1 MKRNNLIFFIFV
13 IFITYSCRETKK
25 TDEPAVITQHVPEI
39 QNGLMTPEALWYF
52 GRIGEYCISP
62 DEKKVALTVTFYDI
76 NQNKG
81 NREIFIIDLETSE
94 KTQLTST
101 TSGEFN
107 IEWKPDSE
115 TIGYLYP
122 DENGVPQL
130 FEVKTDA
137 CCRTPRQISFIE
149 GGIGGFS
156 YSPDMKNILYL
167 SDVPKT
173 PATTELHPDMPQANV
188 RIIDELMYR
197 HWDHWVQSYTHI
209 YVATYSDKIAEG
221 TDIMK
226 DEPWE
231 SPVRPFGGMEQIT
244 WSPDGK
250 SIVYTCRKLIGVQY
264 SKSTNTDLY
273 QYDIETGQ
281 TTNLTEG
288 LLGYDMNPIF
298 SQDGS
303 KLAWESMERDVYE
316 ADKHRLFVLDLKTGE
331 KSYLTNNFDANVYNI
346 TWSKDSKT
354 IYFTTDWFGSKEI
367 FSISTEGGEPVRI
380 TEGVHDYVSIAVAG
394 NSLVAMK
401 QSMSKP
407 AELYKVDTGS
417 GKDEEISFINE
428 ELLSKLRMG
437 NVEKR
442 MIKTTDGKDML
453 TWIIYPPDFDPAKKY
468 PTLLY
473 CQGGPQ
479 GMVSQF
485 WSYRWNF
492 QIMAAH
498 GYIIVAPNRRGL
510 TGFGM
515 EWLEQISGDYGG
527 QNIKDYLSA
536 IDEMAKE
543 PFVDETRLG
552 AVGASY
558 GGYSVFHLAGMHNKR
573 FKAFIAHSGIF
584 NFDAQ
589 YLETE
594 ELWFP
599 DWDYGGAYWETEKP
613 NVIRSYSASP
623 HLMVQNWDTPILI
636 IHGERDYR
644 ISYTQSMQAFNAAQ
658 ILGVPSKLI
667 LFPDENHWILKPQN
681 AVVWQREFFSWLD
694 TYLKTE

>member
-1 MKRNNLIFFIFV
+1 
-13 IFITYSCRETKK
+13 
-25 TDEPAVITQHVPEI
+25 
-39 QNGLMTPEALWYF
+39 
-52 GRIGEYCISP
+52 
-62 DEKKVALTVTFYDI
+62 
-76 NQNKG
+76 
-81 NREIFIIDLETSE
+81 
-94 KTQLTST
+94 
-101 TSGEFN
+101 
-107 IEWKPDSE
+107 
-115 TIGYLYP
+115 
-122 DENGVPQL
+122 
-130 FEVKTDA
+130 
-137 CCRTPRQISFIE
+137 
-149 GGIGGFS
+149 
-156 YSPDMKNILYL
+156 
-167 SDVPKT
+167 
-173 PATTELHPDMPQANV
+173 
-188 RIIDELMYR
+188 
-197 HWDHWVQSYTHI
+197 
-209 YVATYSDKIAEG
+209 
-221 TDIMK
+221 
-226 DEPWE
+226 
-231 SPVRPFGGMEQIT
+231 
-244 WSPDGK
+244 
-250 SIVYTCRKLIGVQY
+250 
-264 SKSTNTDLY
+264 
-273 QYDIETGQ
+273 
-281 TTNLTEG
+281 
-288 LLGYDMNPIF
+288 
-298 SQDGS
+298 
-303 KLAWESMERDVYE
+303 
-316 ADKHRLFVLDLKTGE
+316 
-331 KSYLTNNFDANVYNI
+331 
-346 TWSKDSKT
+346 
-354 IYFTTDWFGSKEI
+354 
-367 FSISTEGGEPVRI
+367 
-380 TEGVHDYVSIAVAG
+380 
-394 NSLVAMK
+394 MK

-417 GKDEEISFINE
+417 GKDQEISFINK

-453 TWIIYPPDFDPAKKY
+453 TWIIYPPDFDPSKKY

-613 NVIRSYSASP
+613 NVIRSYAASP
-623 HLMVQNWDTPILI
+623 HLMVQYWDTPILI
-636 IHGERDYR
+636 IHGEKDYR
-644 ISYTQSMQAFNAAQ
+644 ISFTQSMQAFNAAQ
-658 ILGVPSKLI
+658 ILGVPSKLV

-681 AVVWQREFFSWLD
+681 AIVWQREFFSWLD

>member
-1 MKRNNLIFFIFV
+1 MKKLLFISIILIAIGA
-13 IFITYSCRETKK
+13 CKK
-25 TDEPAVITQHVPEI
+25 NTQNEEAEIIKQQLPEI
-39 QNGLMTPEALWYF
+39 TDGLMKPETLWYF
-52 GRIGEYCISP
+52 GRIGEYQISP
-62 DEKKVALTVTFYDI
+62 DIKNVIYTVTFFDI
-76 NQNKG
+76 GQNKG
-81 NREIFIIDLETSE
+81 NREIFLTSLESGETSQITE
-94 KTQLTST
+94 TAA
-101 TSGEFN
+101 GEFN
-107 IEWKPDSE
+107 ILWKPGSSE
-115 TIGYLYP
+115 IGFLYP
-122 DENGVPQL
+122 DDNGEIQL
-130 FEVKTDA
+130 FEMNIEGKN
-137 CCRTPRQISFIE
+137 RKQISSIP

-156 YSPDMKNILYL
+156 YAPDGKNILYL
-167 SDVPKT
+167 SDIPKS
-173 PATTELHPDMPQANV
+173 PTTADLHPDMPEADV

-197 HWDHWVQSYTHI
+197 HWDQWVAAYTHI
-209 YVATYSDKIAEG
+209 FVAPYSENITEG

-250 SIVYTCRKLIGVQY
+250 SIVYTCRKLSGLQY

-273 QYDIETGQ
+273 QYFVETGK
-281 TTNLTEG
+281 TVNLTDG
-288 LLGYDMNPIF
+288 MNGYDMNPVF
-298 SQDGS
+298 SADGS
-303 KLAWESMERDVYE
+303 KLAWESMERDGYE
-316 ADKHRLFVLDLKTGE
+316 ADKHRLFILDVASGE
-331 KSYLTNNFDANVYNI
+331 KNYLTEDFDANVSNI
-346 TWSKDSKT
+346 TWNEDGTKL
-354 IYFTTDWFGSKEI
+354 YFTTDWYGSKEI
-367 FSISTEGGEPVRI
+367 FSISAAGGDPVQI
-380 TEGVHDYVSIAVAG
+380 TKGIHDYVGIALAG
-394 NSLVAMK
+394 DNMVAMK

-407 AELYKVDTGS
+407 AELYTVNLSNGTDQ
-417 GKDEEISFINE
+417 EISFVNK

-442 MIKTTDGKDML
+442 MIKTTDGKEML
-453 TWIIYPPDFDPAKKY
+453 TWIIYPPDFDSTKVY

-498 GYIIVAPNRRGL
+498 GYIVVAPNRRGL

-536 IDEMAKE
+536 IDEIAKE
-543 PFVDETRLG
+543 PWADENRLG

-599 DWDYGGAYWETEKP
+599 DWDYGGAYWEVDRP
-613 NVIRSYSASP
+613 NVKRSYAASP
-623 HLMVQNWDTPILI
+623 HLMVENWDTPILI
-636 IHGERDYR
+636 MHGERDYR

-658 ILGVPSKLI
+658 IMGVPSRLI
-667 LFPDENHWILKPQN
+667 LFPEENHWILKPQN
-681 AVVWQREFFSWLD
+681 AIIWQREFFGWLD
-694 TYLKTE
+694 LYLKLDQ

>member
-1 MKRNNLIFFIFV
+1 MKKLLLISIMLLG
-13 IFITYSCRETKK
+13 IIACKQSPPAGQ
-25 TDEPAVITQHVPEI
+25 DEIIGQQIPEI
-39 QNGLMTPEALWYF
+39 TNGLMTPETLWYF
-52 GRIGEYCISP
+52 GRIGEFKVSP
-62 DEKKVALTVTFYDI
+62 DHKNVIYIVTFYSI
-76 NQNKG
+76 EQNKG
-81 NREIFIIDLETSE
+81 NREIFIANLETGE
-94 KTQLTST
+94 IRQLTET
-101 TSGEFN
+101 AAGEFN
-107 IEWKPDSE
+107 IEWKPE
-115 TIGYLYP
+115 TTEIGFLYP
-122 DENGVPQL
+122 DDEGTIQL
-130 FEVKTDA
+130 FEMNTEGSDRK
-137 CCRTPRQISFIE
+137 QITFIP

-156 YSPDMKNILYL
+156 YSPDGKHILYL
-167 SDVPKT
+167 SDIPKT
-173 PATTELHPDMPQANV
+173 PTTADLHPDMPEANV
-188 RIIDELMYR
+188 RIIDKLMYR
-197 HWDHWVQSYTHI
+197 HWDQWVEAYTHI
-209 YVATYSDKIAEG
+209 FVAPYSEKITEG

-244 WSPDGK
+244 WSPDGQ
-250 SIVYTCRKLIGVQY
+250 SIVYTCRKLEGLEY
-264 SKSTNTDLY
+264 SKSTNTDLF
-273 QYDIETGQ
+273 QYNIETGK
-281 TTNLTEG
+281 TINLTEG
-288 LLGYDMNPIF
+288 MNGYDMNPVF
-298 SQDGS
+298 SADGT
-303 KLAWESMERDVYE
+303 KLAWESMERDGYE
-316 ADKHRLFVLDLKTGE
+316 ADKHRLFVMDMATGTKT
-331 KSYLTNNFDANVYNI
+331 YLTENFDANVYNTI
-346 TWSKDSKT
+346 WNPDGSM

-367 FSISTEGGEPVRI
+367 FSISAAGGEPLQI
-380 TEGVHDYVSIAVAG
+380 TTGIHDYIGIALAG
-394 NSLVAMK
+394 DNLLAMK

-407 AELYKVDTGS
+407 AELYTVNLSNGTDQ
-417 GKDEEISFINE
+417 EISFVNK
-428 ELLSKLRMG
+428 ELLAKLKMG

-453 TWIIYPPDFDPAKKY
+453 TWIIYPPDFDSTKVY

-536 IDEMAKE
+536 IDEIAKE
-543 PFVDETRLG
+543 PWADENRLG

-599 DWDYGGAYWETEKP
+599 DWDYGGAYWEVDRA
-613 NVIRSYSASP
+613 NVKRSYAASP
-623 HLMVQNWDTPILI
+623 HLMVENWDTPILI
-636 IHGERDYR
+636 MHGEKDYR

-658 ILGVPSKLI
+658 IMGVPSRLI
-667 LFPDENHWILKPQN
+667 LFPEENHWILKPQN
-681 AVVWQREFFSWLD
+681 AIIWQREFFAWLD
-694 TYLKTE
+694 LYLKNKQ